1 MSVASFGRSCGCSDP
16 TEKQLLSSILS
27 ALNTLIC
34 KTKCCLVPVSDCAAI
49 TVAGAWGEVGDVIQ
63 IIRWFDPAQ
72 IPATSF
78 TTVYINTR
86 TNLAVTG
93 VVIGTE
99 EEGGNAD
106 PCINGGTL

>member
-1 MSVASFGRSCGCSDP
+1 MNCVSFGTSCGCVDP

-34 KTKCCLVPVSDCAAI
+34 KTKCCLVPVSDCAVV
-49 TVAGAWGEVGDVIQ
+49 TVEGVWGNVGDVIQ

-99 EEGGNAD
+99 EVGGNAD
-106 PCINGGTL
+106 PCINGGI

>member
-1 MSVASFGRSCGCSDP
+1 MSVASFGTSCGCVDP
-16 TEKQLLSSILS
+16 TEKQLLNSILMS
-27 ALNTLIC
+27 INTLVC
-34 KTKCCLVPVSDCAAI
+34 KTKCCLVPVSDCAAV
-49 TVAGAWGEVGDVIQ
+49 TVEGAWGNVGDVIQ

-86 TNLAVTG
+86 TNLAITG
-93 VVIGTE
+93 LIVAPIVD
-99 EEGGNAD
+99 GGNAD